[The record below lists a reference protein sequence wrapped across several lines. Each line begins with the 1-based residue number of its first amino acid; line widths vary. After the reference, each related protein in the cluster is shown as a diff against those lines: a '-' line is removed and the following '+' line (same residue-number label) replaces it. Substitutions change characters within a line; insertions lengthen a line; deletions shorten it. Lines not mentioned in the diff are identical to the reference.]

1 VIDVARFGLPP
12 APARILDVGAAA
24 GGNSVALR
32 DAGYDVT
39 AIEIQPG
46 LAAEASARGVRICV
60 GDGTRLPV
68 HDAAFD
74 GALVVE
80 VFEHVPDPDLL
91 VDELARVVRAD
102 GRVCVALPTAYTER
116 VFRRLHPRYAQN
128 AGHVR
133 SYERA
138 DVARLLERKGFAIAE
153 VRTDNLIPAIS
164 WFFHALLRSDSDD
177 TGAILQHQWVDRV
190 LRVVVGGWRR
200 IPLLRRTYHWLD
212 GRVGK
217 SWYFVGVRR

>member
-1 VIDVARFGLPP
+1 VIDITRFRLPP

-24 GGNSVALR
+24 GGNSVALAA
-32 DAGYDVT
+32 AGFDVT
-39 AIEIQPG
+39 AVEIEPA
-46 LAAEASARGVRICV
+46 LAADASARGVTVCV
-60 GDGTRLPV
+60 GDGTRLPL
-68 HDAAFD
+68 HDDAFD

-80 VFEHVPDPDLL
+80 VFEHVPDPELL
-91 VDELARVVRAD
+91 IAELGRVVRSQ

-138 DVARLLERKGFAIAE
+138 EVEGVLERNGFDVAE
-153 VRTDNLIPAIS
+153 VRTDNLVPAIS
-164 WFFHALLRSDSDD
+164 WFFHALLRSDSDQ
-177 TGAILQHQWVDRV
+177 TGAILEHGWVDRG
-190 LRVVVGGWRR
+190 LRIVVGVWRR
-200 IPLLRRTYHWLD
+200 TPLLRRTYQWLD

>member
-1 VIDVARFGLPP
+1 MIDVGRFGLPP

-24 GGNSVALR
+24 GGNSVALA
-32 DAGYDVT
+32 DAGFDVT
-39 AIEIQPG
+39 AIEIEPD
-46 LAAEASARGVRICV
+46 LAVAASGRGVAVCV
-60 GDGTRLPV
+60 GDGTRLPLQ
-68 HDAAFD
+68 DGAFD
-74 GALVVE
+74 GAVVVE
-80 VFEHVPDPDLL
+80 VFEHVPDPALL
-91 VDELARVVRAD
+91 VAELARVVRSR

-116 VFRRLHPRYAQN
+116 VFRRLHPRYASN

-138 DVARLLERKGFAIAE
+138 EVAGLLDRSGFDLAE
-153 VRTDNLIPAIS
+153 VRTENLVPAIS
-164 WFFHALLRSDSDD
+164 WLFHALLRSDSDQ

-190 LRVVVGGWRR
+190 LRVVVGVWRR
-200 IPLLRRTYHWLD
+200 VPLLRRTYESLD